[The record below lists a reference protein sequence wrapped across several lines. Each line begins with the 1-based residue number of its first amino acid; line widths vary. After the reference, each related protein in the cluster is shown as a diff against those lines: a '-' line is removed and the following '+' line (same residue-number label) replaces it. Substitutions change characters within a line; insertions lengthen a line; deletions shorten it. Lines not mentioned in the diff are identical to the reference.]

1 VTGAE
6 WRGRSAP
13 EETSLATS
21 TSGAGG
27 GAGLLERVRAFLD
40 DAARVY
46 AGRGAS
52 AEYLEEQRKRL
63 DEPLRVAIAGRVK
76 AGKSTLLNAL
86 VGEPLAP
93 TDEGECTQI
102 VTWYHDGV
110 TYRVTL
116 YPRDGEPCSL
126 KFHRVDDG
134 LDVDLDGVAPD
145 AVERLDVEWPSSAL
159 RTITLI
165 DTPGIAALSG
175 APSARTADFLTPS
188 DHRETAADAV
198 LYLMKHLHATDVDFL
213 STFHDEEVSQAT
225 PVNAIAVLSRADEI
239 GGGRLDS
246 LESAARI
253 AARYAHDEKVR
264 RLAQT
269 VLPVAGLLAQ
279 TGETLREAEY
289 QAIATL
295 AKAPAADVDRL
306 LVSADRF
313 ANADA
318 HVGLTTLEREALLE
332 RLGLF
337 GVRLAIALVRDG
349 TAPNSDALAKALVAR
364 SGLPALRG
372 VLLAQFAERRDLLKA
387 RSGILAVETLALSEP
402 VPGSEEL
409 LSTAEQLTAG
419 AHELA
424 ELRLLTLL
432 RSGAV
437 DAKPDDVALMERL
450 AGGDGAAVNARLGLP
465 ADADAAAI
473 RAAASEQLARWQK
486 RAESPMASRAT
497 ADAARLLVRTCE
509 AILAFTR

>member
-1 VTGAE
+1 
-6 WRGRSAP
+6 
-13 EETSLATS
+13 
-21 TSGAGG
+21 
-27 GAGLLERVRAFLD
+27 
-40 DAARVY
+40 
-46 AGRGAS
+46 
-52 AEYLEEQRKRL
+52 
-63 DEPLRVAIAGRVK
+63 
-76 AGKSTLLNAL
+76 
-86 VGEPLAP
+86 
-93 TDEGECTQI
+93 
-102 VTWYHDGV
+102 
-110 TYRVTL
+110 
-116 YPRDGEPCSL
+116 
-126 KFHRVDDG
+126 
-134 LDVDLDGVAPD
+134 
-145 AVERLDVEWPSSAL
+145 
-159 RTITLI
+159 
-165 DTPGIAALSG
+165 
-175 APSARTADFLTPS
+175 
-188 DHRETAADAV
+188 
-198 LYLMKHLHATDVDFL
+198 MKHLHATDVDFL

-318 HVGLTTLEREALLE
+318 HVGLTTMERQALLE